1 MVRQNRS
8 RRVLNAFRFALLA
21 SCWLVWGCY
30 SFSGNALPPHVKTI
44 AIPIFGDESRSGIPL
59 LRETLTQTTT
69 EKIQAQTP
77 LIIEQNRAAAHS
89 VIEAVI
95 TAVTDAPSVVSGANE
110 RATRNRI
117 TITIQA
123 TYRDLVKGKK
133 LFQKTLSGFED
144 YDVGSLQA
152 RNAAIQAASAQLT
165 DLIVNEVLSGW

>member
-1 MVRQNRS
+1 MT
-8 RRVLNAFRFALLA
+8 AFRLQHLLLGLLLIGWI
-21 SCWLVWGCY
+21 CVGCY

-59 LRETLTQTTT
+59 LRENLTQATT

-77 LIIEQNRAAAHS
+77 LIIEQNRTAANS

-95 TAVTDAPSVVSGANE
+95 TSVTDAPSVVSGTNE
-110 RATRNRI
+110 RATRNRL
-117 TITIQA
+117 TINIQA

-144 YDVGSLQA
+144 YDVGSLQG
-152 RNAAIQAASAQLT
+152 RNAAIQAASNQLT
-165 DLIVNEVLSGW
+165 ELLVNEVLSGW

>member
-1 MVRQNRS
+1 MNRVCGL
-8 RRVLNAFRFALLA
+8 RHVFVVALFFA
-21 SCWLVWGCY
+21 SGCY

-59 LRETLTQTTT
+59 LRENLTKVTT

-77 LIIEQNRAAAHS
+77 LIIEQNRAVAHS

-95 TAVTDAPSVVSGANE
+95 ASVTDAPSVVSGSNE

-144 YDVGSLQA
+144 YEVGSLQG

-165 DLIVNEVLSGW
+165 DLLVNEVLSGW